1 MSEMIQEQVQ
11 SPCIG
16 VCSMDESTGYCAGC
30 YRTIAEIKGWWDMGA
45 AEQKQML
52 AELEQRQSQSL
63 SFD

>member
-1 MSEMIQEQVQ
+1 
-11 SPCIG
+11 
-16 VCSMDESTGYCAGC
+16 MDESTGYCAGC
-30 YRTIAEIKGWWDMGA
+30 YRTIAEIKGWWDIGT